1 MSDTPAFCPNCGKPT
16 TGNSKF
22 CMSCGQKLALIEEQQ
37 PVQVT
42 KTPKNNKTLMIA
54 LIAAAVIIV
63 ALGIVLA
70 IVISNG
76 SNQSGSSG
84 SRPSSSNHKD
94 DDDEDDDK
102 KNDSDRD
109 IHEDADNKN
118 DKEQADN
125 NNNDKNVNNDDDDKN
140 DKNDDN
146 DDDND
151 RPDETVSDKDKSNNN
166 NVAYGSADIV
176 LNQNEITGSAF
187 YSYTAEYGHLFAF
200 TYEEGNSGLMLTVVL
215 PESKCVSGQTFYKQ
229 NLSSP
234 NAMAELI
241 MVIDGN
247 SQVINSS
254 DNPDLFHSMTF
265 TLDQFSAFS
274 SAKFTFEGEITVF
287 DTNCTLSG
295 QAASYYTEAN
305 NTTNNS
311 TNDYNSQGGTTQETC
326 WVCHG
331 TGVCTLC
338 DGEGFEPYTI
348 GGQPVICNSC
358 SGSCACKYCMGLGY
372 IWK

>member
-16 TGNSKF
+16 AGNSKF
-22 CMSCGQKLALIEEQQ
+22 CMSCGQKLALKEEQQ
-37 PVQVT
+37 PVEVA
-42 KTPKNNKTLMIA
+42 KTPKNNKTMMIA
-54 LIAAAVIIV
+54 LIAAAVVIL

-70 IVISNG
+70 VVISNG

-94 DDDEDDDK
+94 DDDDDDDK
-102 KNDSDRD
+102 KNDSDRDTHEDAGDDKKNDSD

-118 DKEQADN
+118 DKEQSDN
-125 NNNDKNVNNDDDDKN
+125 NNNNI
-140 DKNDDN
+140 
-146 DDDND
+146 
-151 RPDETVSDKDKSNNN
+151 
-166 NVAYGSADIV
+166 AYGSADIV
-176 LNQNEITGSAF
+176 LNQNEFTGSAF

-215 PESKCVSGQTFYKQ
+215 PESKCVSGQTFRKQ

-265 TLDQFSAFS
+265 TLDQFSAYS

-287 DTNCTLSG
+287 DTSCTLSG

-305 NTTNNS
+305 NTTNNP
-311 TNDYNSQGGTTQETC
+311 TDEYNSQAGQVQETC

-331 TGVCTLC
+331 TGVCSLC
-338 DGEGFEPYTI
+338 DGTGFEPFTI